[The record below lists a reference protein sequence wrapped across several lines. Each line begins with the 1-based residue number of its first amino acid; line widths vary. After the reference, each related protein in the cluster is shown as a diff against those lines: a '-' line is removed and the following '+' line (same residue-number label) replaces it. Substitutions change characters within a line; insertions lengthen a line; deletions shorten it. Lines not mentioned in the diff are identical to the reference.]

1 MSAGSRR
8 TFIVNTKFAVAAA
21 IFVSSASVLHCQE
34 PKSGG
39 EAMKYSRDAYSK
51 VHMVADQYVAFS

>member
-1 MSAGSRR
+1 M
-8 TFIVNTKFAVAAA
+8 NTKFAVAVA
-21 IFVSSASVLHCQE
+21 IFVSSASVFHCQG

>member
-1 MSAGSRR
+1 MK
-8 TFIVNTKFAVAAA
+8 VKFAVAAA
-21 IFVSSASVLHCQE
+21 IFVSNASVLHCQE

-39 EAMKYSRDAYSK
+39 EVMKYSRDAYSK

>member
-1 MSAGSRR
+1 M
-8 TFIVNTKFAVAAA
+8 NTKFAVAVA
-21 IFVSSASVLHCQE
+21 IFVSSASVFHCQG

-39 EAMKYSRDAYSK
+39 EVMKYSRDAYSK